1 MKINKT
7 MQANLLMSLLISVTT
22 LGAHAQTT
30 QDLINDGKTANDV
43 LVYGMGYNA
52 QRFSPLTQINK
63 SNVKKL
69 VPIWSYS
76 MNDNRGAESFP
87 IIHDGIVYATTHNS
101 TAAVDALT
109 GKPIWRV
116 AHEYP
121 PETLRVVCCGIVNRG
136 AAIYEGKIIRS
147 LMNLSLIHISEPTRP
162 Y

>member
-7 MQANLLMSLLISVTT
+7 MHANLLMSLLISVTT

-52 QRFSPLTQINK
+52 QRFSPLSQINK

-87 IIHDGIVYATTHNS
+87 IIHDGDATFKINRQILKIFVKSNNFIVG
-101 TAAVDALT
+101 L
-109 GKPIWRV
+109 
-116 AHEYP
+116 
-121 PETLRVVCCGIVNRG
+121 
-136 AAIYEGKIIRS
+136 
-147 LMNLSLIHISEPTRP
+147 
-162 Y
+162 